1 MSLIRNAE
9 GTKRL
14 ALFSKFSVYLHFIDI
29 NSRFQVDAVAIG
41 NTSTLPVAATDMYN
55 ILQMPYLLFTS
66 YHIM

>member
-14 ALFSKFSVYLHFIDI
+14 ALFSVYLHFIDI